1 MCGIAGIVDIN
12 GKKTDPELIIEMIK
26 AIKHRGPDDEGTYFT
41 YGNQET
47 DTSGTVTLTGNCS
60 SVSLGHKRLSI
71 IDLSRSG
78 RQPLSNED
86 NSIQLVC
93 NGEIYNYKEIK
104 SSILRTG
111 HRFKSQSDSEVI
123 IHLYEDYGEDC
134 VKYLRGMFAFG
145 LWDRN
150 KSKLIIARDR
160 LGIKPLYYY
169 FQNGKFIFASEIK
182 SILCDNSVRKEID
195 AFALSQYFSYLYIPA
210 PKTIFNNIFKVM
222 PGTIIRLQD
231 GQLDKRPYWDLNILC
246 HDSQNRNSWELNDE
260 KTVDYYKD
268 TIYQLLEESVKI
280 RMSSDVPIGAFLSGG
295 IDSSAIVGIMSKFSA
310 KPVKTFSIG
319 FGENG
324 KHYDEL
330 EYSRIVSNK
339 FSTDHTEFK
348 VGPDIVNLL
357 PTIVG
362 HFDEPFANPTAVL
375 MYMLSEETKKHV
387 DVAISGTGGD
397 ETFSGYTRY
406 AGMKFAE
413 YAQVVPHTLRNAAR
427 LLANRIPESTNGRHV
442 GRRLRN
448 FISGT
453 LMQPEARYKSWVSVF
468 DHELKDEL
476 FSNSFSTDAYNRY
489 ECLCHKFDRT
499 QRKTCFRNEE
509 ESYLGQYLFND
520 DISSIHDRVFYTD
533 IKTYLPNNQLEYVD
547 KMSMAHA
554 LEVRVPFCDHNLLEF
569 AATIPHHLKIKGMS
583 TKYLLKR
590 AISELLPQEIINRKK
605 VGFNVPIGSWFQG
618 ELSGFLHDTLSKSN
632 LQKNDFFNYKSVKA
646 IIDRHNTGER
656 DFSLHIWALLVFQ
669 IWYETYFNE

>member
-1 MCGIAGIVDIN
+1 MCGIAGVVNTN
-12 GKKTDPELIIEMIK
+12 GERTDPKLMQEMIK
-26 AIKHRGPDDEGTYFT
+26 AIKHRGPDDEGTYCT
-41 YGNQET
+41 YDNQ
-47 DTSGTVTLTGNCS
+47 DNNHSSTVTLTGNGS

-71 IDLSRSG
+71 IDLSRSA

-104 SSILRTG
+104 SLLIKKD
-111 HRFKSQSDSEVI
+111 HRFKSHTDSEVI
-123 IHLYEDYGEDC
+123 VHLYEDYGEDC
-134 VKYLRGMFAFG
+134 VKYLQGMFAFG

-150 KSKLIIARDR
+150 KCKLIIARDR

-182 SILCDNSVRKEID
+182 AILCDNSVKRGID
-195 AFALSQYFSYLYIPA
+195 TFALSQYFSYLYIPA

-222 PGTIIRLQD
+222 PGTIVCLQN
-231 GQLDKRPYWDLNILC
+231 GQLEERPYWDLNIQC
-246 HDSQNRNSWELNDE
+246 HSSQSQKSMALNSE
-260 KTVDYYKD
+260 KAVNHYKD
-268 TIYQLLEESVKI
+268 KIFQLLEESIKI

-295 IDSSAIVGIMSKFSA
+295 IDSSAIVGIMSKFSS
-310 KPVKTFSIG
+310 KPVKTFSVG
-319 FGENG
+319 FGKDG
-324 KHYDEL
+324 KYYDEL
-330 EYSRIVSNK
+330 EYARLVSDR
-339 FSTDHTEFK
+339 FSTDHTEFM

-357 PTIVG
+357 PTIIG

-375 MYMLSEETKKHV
+375 MYMLSKETKKHV

-413 YAQVVPHTLRNAAR
+413 YAQIVPHTLRNAAR
-427 LLANRIPESTNGRHV
+427 RLANRIPESTNGRHI
-442 GRRLRN
+442 GRRLKN
-448 FISGT
+448 FINGT
-453 LMQPEARYKSWVSVF
+453 LMPPEVRYKSWVSVF

-476 FSNSFSTDAYNRY
+476 FSNQAYHRH
-489 ECLCHKFDRT
+489 ECLCHEIDRA
-499 QRKTCFRNEE
+499 RRDTCFHNDVDP
-509 ESYLGQYLFND
+509 YLGQYLFND

-569 AATIPHHLKIKGMS
+569 AATIPYHLKIKGMN
-583 TKYLLKR
+583 TKYLLKK
-590 AISELLPQEIINRKK
+590 AISSLLPPEIINRKK
-605 VGFNVPIGSWFQG
+605 VGFNVPLGSWFQG
-618 ELSGFLHDTLSKSN
+618 ELNGFLHDTLSRTN
-632 LQKNDFFNYKSVKA
+632 LQKNGFFNYKSVKN
-646 IIDRHNTGER
+646 IIDRHNSGER
-656 DFSLHIWALLVFQ
+656 DFSLHIWSLLVFQ
-669 IWYETYFNE
+669 IWYESYING